1 MKAQLVLE
9 DGTSLSGLACG
20 PAAERIGRL
29 VMNTA
34 VVGYQEML
42 TDPANAGRI
51 LLLTYPLIG
60 NYGTAERFNQ
70 SGRAWAAGLAVKE
83 VSRIYSNWQAQQSL
97 PAFAL
102 EKDVP
107 VLSQIDTRT
116 LAVHLRQKGEMLA
129 ILSTCGSS
137 ARELQAKLKA
147 YKTQARESLLP
158 QISVRGTA
166 KPQSAKGIKTVVLDL
181 GATRAFVSGLTHQ
194 GFCCALAGYDTSAEQ
209 VLKLR
214 PKAVVVSG
222 GPEEDPGLE
231 IAVKTVAALA
241 GRVPLLGVATGHQV
255 LARALGCRVSQM
267 KLGHHGVNYPV
278 HHAPS
283 KSSAITVQNHSLV
296 VDTASVCA
304 VKGLRVTGYNLND
317 RTVEEIES
325 ARLRCLGVQY
335 DPGAAVYA
343 RFKKLIER
351 SR

>member
-9 DGTSLSGLACG
+9 DGTSLSAQACG

-29 VMNTA
+29 VLNTA

-60 NYGTAERFNQ
+60 NYGTAEKFSQ
-70 SGRAWAAGLAVKE
+70 SHRAWAAGLAVKE

-102 EKDVP
+102 EHDVP

-129 ILSTCGSS
+129 ILSTRSCGVK
-137 ARELQAKLKA
+137 ELQAKLKA
-147 YKTQARESLLP
+147 YKAQPRESLLP
-158 QISVRGTA
+158 RIGTRGIG
-166 KPQSAKGIKTVVLDL
+166 KPPAGKGIKTAVLDL
-181 GATRAFVSGLTHQ
+181 GATRTFLSDLAQQ
-194 GFCCALAGYDTSAEQ
+194 GFSCCPAGFDTPAQEI
-209 VLKLR
+209 LKLR
-214 PKAVVVSG
+214 PRAVVVSS

-231 IAVKTVAALA
+231 TTVKTVAGLI
-241 GRVPLLGVATGHQV
+241 GKVPLIGVGAGHQV
-255 LARALGCRVSQM
+255 LARALGCRVCAM

-278 HHAPS
+278 HHAPTRT
-283 KSSAITVQNHSLV
+283 SAITSQNHSLV
-296 VDTASVCA
+296 VDADSLA
-304 VKGLRVTGYNLND
+304 GVKGVRMTGYNLND
-317 RTVEEIES
+317 RSVEEIES
-325 ARLRCLGVQY
+325 SGMRCLGVQY
-335 DPGAAVYA
+335 EPTAAVYA